1 MKTVAHVLEVCRAN
15 LNDRLNGRA
24 KPRRGYIK
32 AQDAVV
38 LPHIQALGAKRP
50 TYGDRRITAI
60 LNRRLRSE
68 GRAAVNHKQV

>member
-24 KPRRGYIK
+24 KPRRGYRK

-38 LPHIQALGAKRP
+38 LPHIQALGAKRQ
-50 TYGDRRITAI
+50 T
-60 LNRRLRSE
+60 
-68 GRAAVNHKQV
+68 